1 MGKCVPLPRPPH
13 AAHTSPPSPSRDSSR
28 RKRQPPRVP
37 WRRRCGDATG
47 GSRRVGLG
55 MNGAELKENK
65 QLDSYDV
72 VNLNKAATR
81 PAPASPR
88 PARPRSAPPYGRPCG
103 A

>member
-1 MGKCVPLPRPPH
+1 
-13 AAHTSPPSPSRDSSR
+13 
-28 RKRQPPRVP
+28 
-37 WRRRCGDATG
+37 
-47 GSRRVGLG
+47 

-88 PARPRSAPPYGRPCG
+88 PAWPRSAPPRGRPCG